1 MSEALSAPTAEI
13 DPDPRYRPCVGV
25 MLFNPHGLVFVGRR
39 IDIPGDHWQMPQGG
53 IDPGETAE
61 AAARREL
68 CEEIGTDKAEFIAE
82 CPGWLRYELPP
93 AFRGGAWGGRYIGQ
107 TQRWFA
113 MRFTGH
119 DHDINLATAH
129 PEFIAWK
136 WAPIAAVPELV
147 VDFKRASYE
156 RVVAAFQHLVKD
168 ATAG

>member
-1 MSEALSAPTAEI
+1 MSEALCVSPSDI

-25 MLFNPHGLVFVGRR
+25 MLFNPQGQVFVGRR
-39 IDIPGDHWQMPQGG
+39 IDLPGDHWQMPQGG

-68 CEEIGTDKAEFIAE
+68 FEEIGTDKAEFIAE
-82 CPGWLRYELPP
+82 CPGWLRYDLPP

-113 MRFTGH
+113 MRFTGC
-119 DHDINLATAH
+119 DDDINLATAH

-136 WAPIAAVPELV
+136 WTPIAAVPELV

-156 RVVAAFQHLVKD
+156 RVVAAFQHLV
-168 ATAG
+168 